1 MIVVAHD
8 VMKIVGSITT
18 RVDVVFT
25 GNSGKN
31 HDTKVESI
39 LQCIW
44 WGGEVTD

>member
-1 MIVVAHD
+1 MIVMAYD
-8 VMKIVGSITT
+8 VMKIVGGFTI
-18 RVDVVFT
+18 RADVVFT

-44 WGGEVTD
+44 GEVTD